1 MRKLATTILLA
12 LTLSACA
19 TLNIGDDQ
27 YIFHHNQEKKLA
39 AAVKLQKEGK
49 LPAAVES
56 LKALCAERGVP
67 GVTDEALF
75 RLSMLYLNDGLDND
89 KESMQLAQHYI
100 ERLRKEYAYSSWA
113 GMAYPVAE
121 LLSTTAELR
130 RQAQHIKNQNQGL
143 SKENQGLS
151 KENQGLSKENQG
163 LSKEN
168 QELRQSIEK
177 LKRLDLELEQ
187 KR

>member
-1 MRKLATTILLA
+1 MRILATTILFA
-12 LTLSACA
+12 LGLSACA

-27 YIFHHNQEKKLA
+27 YIFRHNQLKKLDT
-39 AAVKLQKEGK
+39 AVKLQKEGK
-49 LPAAVES
+49 LSAAIGS

-75 RLSMLYLNDGLDND
+75 RLSMLYLIDGLDD
-89 KESMQLAQHYI
+89 EKESIQLAQHYI

-113 GMAYPVAE
+113 GMSTPVAE

-130 RQAQHIKNQNQGL
+130 RQVQHSKNQNQAL
-143 SKENQGLS
+143 SKENQALA
-151 KENQGLSKENQG
+151 KET
-163 LSKEN
+163 

>member
-1 MRKLATTILLA
+1 MRKLVTTILLA
-12 LTLSACA
+12 LGLSACA
-19 TLNIGDDQ
+19 TLNIGDNQ
-27 YIFHHNQEKKLA
+27 YTFHQNQEKKLA
-39 AAVKLQKEGK
+39 VAVKLQKEGK

-89 KESMQLAQHYI
+89 KDSMQLAQHYI

-113 GMAYPVAE
+113 GMATPVTE
-121 LLSTTAELR
+121 LISTTAELR
-130 RQAQHIKNQNQGL
+130 RQAQHIKNQNQTL
-143 SKENQGLS
+143 SKENQALS
-151 KENQGLSKENQG
+151 KENQALAKET
-163 LSKEN
+163 

>member
-1 MRKLATTILLA
+1 MKKLATTILLA
-12 LTLSACA
+12 LGLSACS
-19 TLNIGDDQ
+19 TLNMGDDQ
-27 YIFHHNQEKKLA
+27 YIFRHNQLKKLDT
-39 AAVKLQKEGK
+39 AVKLQKEGK

-56 LKALCAERGVP
+56 LKALCAERGIP

-75 RLSMLYLNDGLDND
+75 RLSMLYLIDGLDND
-89 KESMQLAQHYI
+89 KESIQLAQHYN

-113 GMAYPVAE
+113 GMATPVAE

-130 RQAQHIKNQNQGL
+130 RHVQQSKNQNQTL
-143 SKENQGLS
+143 SKENQALS
-151 KENQGLSKENQG
+151 KENQALAKET
-163 LSKEN
+163 

>member
-12 LTLSACA
+12 LGLSACA

-27 YIFHHNQEKKLA
+27 YIFRHNQLKKLDT
-39 AAVKLQKEGK
+39 AVKLQKEGK
-49 LPAAVES
+49 LSAAVES

-67 GVTDEALF
+67 GVNDEALF
-75 RLSMLYLNDGLDND
+75 RLSMLYLIDGLDND

-100 ERLRKEYAYSSWA
+100 DRLRKEYAYSSWA
-113 GMAYPVAE
+113 GMATPVAE

-130 RQAQHIKNQNQGL
+130 RQVQHSKNQNQTLSRENQSL
-143 SKENQGLS
+143 SKENQSLA
-151 KENQGLSKENQG
+151 KET
-163 LSKEN
+163 

>member
-1 MRKLATTILLA
+1 MRKLASVILFA
-12 LTLSACA
+12 LGLNACA
-19 TLNIGDDQ
+19 TLNIGDNQ
-27 YIFHHNQEKKLA
+27 YIFRHNQEKKLA

-49 LPAAVES
+49 LSAAVDS
-56 LKALCAERGVP
+56 LRALCAERGVP

-75 RLSMLYLNDGLDND
+75 RLSMLYLIDGLDND
-89 KESMQLAQHYI
+89 KEFMQLAQHYN
-100 ERLRKEYAYSSWA
+100 ERLRKEYTYSSWA
-113 GMAYPVAE
+113 GMAAPVAE

-130 RQAQHIKNQNQGL
+130 RQMHNTRNQNQTLSRENQSL
-143 SKENQGLS
+143 SKENQSLA
-151 KENQGLSKENQG
+151 KET
-163 LSKEN
+163 

>member
-1 MRKLATTILLA
+1 MRKLAMTILLA
-12 LTLSACA
+12 LGLNACA

-27 YIFHHNQEKKLA
+27 NTFRNNQEKKLA
-39 AAVKLQKEGK
+39 SAVKLQKEGK

-75 RLSMLYLNDGLDND
+75 RLSMLYLIDGLDDD
-89 KESMQLAQHYI
+89 KESMQLSQHYI

-113 GMAYPVAE
+113 GMASPVAE

-130 RQAQHIKNQNQGL
+130 RQVQHSKNQNQTL
-143 SKENQGLS
+143 SKENQSLA
-151 KENQGLSKENQG
+151 KET
-163 LSKEN
+163 